1 MFLICVMTES
11 WPLDLGNVDSITE
24 TECLSGVVGVKN
36 PGCMGSEE
44 TIPPVDL
51 ENNSKD
57 SISEAFYSKRHKEKW
72 TGSWKEHR
80 GMTGRW

>member
-24 TECLSGVVGVKN
+24 TECLGGVVGVKN

-44 TIPPVDL
+44 TIPP
-51 ENNSKD
+51 S
-57 SISEAFYSKRHKEKW
+57 
-72 TGSWKEHR
+72 GSGEQ
-80 GMTGRW
+80 